1 MITAYMAGISSGY
14 EGEDIEVIY
23 SIYKDEEFVC
33 KDSVFIDYKKPA
45 VVGGFALMALLKE
58 LKEYNGEEITVIVN
72 DPALN
77 EIVRGTSTTRNKDVL
92 KMASMLKK
100 KLGEFSPEIEVKDIS
115 QDKAGL
121 AKWDEELQL

>member
-14 EGEDIEVIY
+14 EGEDIEVRY
-23 SIYKDEEFVC
+23 SIHSGDEFVC

-45 VVGGFALMALLKE
+45 AVGGFSLLALLKRLE
-58 LKEYNGEEITVIVN
+58 EYSGEEITVIVN
-72 DPALN
+72 DAALN

-115 QDKAGL
+115 QDKTGL